1 MKVIIGIDI
10 GGSTTKIVGFYED
23 MKLIEPMSVRAT
35 DPITSVYGAFGKF
48 LSTNGLELDD
58 IEKVMITGVGSSYIK
73 KPLYGLSCS
82 HVTEFQSIGYGGI
95 YLSGLKEAI
104 IVSLGTG
111 TSVTHCSYY
120 NENLHP
126 EVHYLGGTGIGGGT
140 LLGLSKKVIG
150 MDNVDHIAEVAKEGS
165 LERVDLQVGDITQ
178 KDILPGLPG
187 NMTAANFGKVSDVT
201 TKGDLA
207 LGLLNM
213 IYETSAMLSL
223 FAARSYQ
230 ITDIVLTGNLTTLP
244 QAEETFRNLS
254 DMFHVNYVI
263 PRFSRYATVI
273 GAALSYFDMIG
284 DIRVE

>member
-23 MKLIEPMSVRAT
+23 MSLIEPMSVRAT

-48 LSTNGLELDD
+48 LSTNELELDD
-58 IEKVMITGVGSSYIK
+58 IEKVMITGVGSSYIN

-95 YLSGLKEAI
+95 YLSGLSEAI

-111 TSVTHCSYY
+111 TSVTHCSYH
-120 NENLHP
+120 NTNLHP
-126 EVHYLGGTGIGGGT
+126 EVHYLGGTGVGGGT
-140 LLGLSKKVIG
+140 LVGLSKKVLG
-150 MDNVDHIAEVAKEGS
+150 MDNVDHIAELAKEGS
-165 LERVDLQVGDITQ
+165 LERVDLQVGDITR

-187 NMTAANFGKVSDVT
+187 SMTAANFGKVSDVT

-223 FAARSYQ
+223 FAARSYN

-244 QAEETFRNLS
+244 EAESTFRTLS
-254 DMFHVNYVI
+254 EMFHVNYMI
-263 PRFSRYATVI
+263 PKFSRYATVI

-284 DIRVE
+284 DMKVE